1 MNYEHTLMLELLE
14 EIYHLNELINLHPIN
29 DSNFM
34 SEQYEARKAELEKEL
49 EIRMTKVLLDRGL
62 KLETKQY
69 TLNNTNR
76 EYEYALIDESGHCD
90 YYYCNEE
97 TNDLDDAIKLLL
109 SDV

>member
-1 MNYEHTLMLELLE
+1 MLELLE
-14 EIYHLNELINLHPIN
+14 EIYRLNELINLHSIN

-49 EIRMTKVLLDRGL
+49 EIIMAKVLLDKGL
-62 KLETKQY
+62 KLESEQY

-76 EYEYALIDESGHCD
+76 EYEYALIDDSGQCD
-90 YYYCNEE
+90 YYYCDAE

-109 SDV
+109 SDI